1 VKEQILRAEDRLLLA
16 IAIPDALPKEDLA
29 QLGDDPQ
36 LSWQETHRLALHNRL
51 GSLAWAL
58 IDDEPLRRAVDEEAR
73 SRWRLAHRAVVR
85 KDAAA
90 RDQLAELAPVFGA
103 QEIRPL
109 LYKGLD
115 FQDRYYSRERL
126 RSFSDLDII
135 VDRDDAL
142 RADGALR
149 SAGYLPWSANLPL
162 AYYVRFHLHAAYS
175 HPGWPMP
182 LELHWSLDSP
192 YAETSERVRP
202 ILAAAT
208 TTPEFGP
215 HVLRPM
221 ATDAL
226 ALMAIHLEKHVGLSA
241 RLPSPEA
248 RLKSVILAGGLV
260 WVLDVIAWM
269 RTEREQDEE
278 RVVDRFR
285 ALGAEGSLA
294 VALRLA
300 CDLHRASLPE
310 WARALA
316 AQVRP
321 NPSLACRVAYPD
333 LSSGR
338 GVTNLGERTRRFL
351 LTPLA
356 GLTFRPIRVLEAIT
370 PRSRSPGT
378 LRPPWRSRMARF
390 AQLGALALANL
401 LAIARFRLRGRH
413 GRATRS

>member
-1 VKEQILRAEDRLLLA
+1 MLA

-29 QLGDDPQ
+29 QLADDSR
-36 LSWQETHRLALHNRL
+36 LFWQETHRLALHNRL
-51 GSLAWAL
+51 GSHAWAL
-58 IDDEPLRRAVDEEAR
+58 IDDEPLRRAVDEETR
-73 SRWRLAHRAVVR
+73 SRWRLAHRAIVR

-90 RDQLAELAPVFGA
+90 RAQLAELAPVFGA
-103 QEIRPL
+103 QQIRPL

-115 FQDRYYSRERL
+115 FQDRYYSKERL

-135 VDRDDAL
+135 VDRNDAL
-142 RADGALR
+142 RADCILR

-162 AYYVRFHLHAAYS
+162 AYYLRFHLHAAYS

-182 LELHWSLDSP
+182 VELHWSLDSP
-192 YAETSERVRP
+192 YAETTERVRP

-215 HVLRPM
+215 YVLRPV
-221 ATDAL
+221 ATDTL

-248 RLKSVILAGGLV
+248 RLKSVILAGGLI
-260 WVLDVIAWM
+260 WVLDVVAWM
-269 RTEREQDEE
+269 RTERGQDEQ

-300 CDLHRASLPE
+300 CDLHPAGLPE

-316 AQVRP
+316 AQARP
-321 NPSLACRVAYPD
+321 TPSLVCRVAYPD
-333 LSSGR
+333 LSSDR
-338 GVTNLGERTRRFL
+338 GVSSLGERTRSFL
-351 LTPLA
+351 MTPLP

-370 PRSRSPGT
+370 PRALSPGT
-378 LRPPWRSRMARF
+378 LRPPWRSRIARF
-390 AQLGALALANL
+390 AQLVALALANL

-413 GRATRS
+413 GRAEKPLE